1 MVIIVHTLAVRT
13 ITNILSQNKSL
24 EIFALFFFVCSYM
37 MFVKNILSEIVKVM
51 ISRRES
57 LLSRSYS
64 VLSLRVQ
71 HCFFIQLIAIALN
84 PKSTLLNL
92 TEFHKLIS
100 CKTYSV
106 H

>member
-51 ISRRES
+51 ISR
-57 LLSRSYS
+57 
-64 VLSLRVQ
+64 
-71 HCFFIQLIAIALN
+71 
-84 PKSTLLNL
+84 
-92 TEFHKLIS
+92 
-100 CKTYSV
+100 
-106 H
+106 